1 MLPQVCSVHICTQAP
16 SARTGTEDTN
26 AHGFVVQTCRWYKSV
41 LLPLSLIPIQAG
53 HKAWTDKYVDL
64 RVYPAIWAAQPGG
77 CALHTFL
84 AWWMLQLSCQPSH
97 PKHKLEHHQ
106 VSIHRK
112 LSEALEERLWAAQRG
127 ACSRALL
134 NQLGLTHFWLMRGA
148 GHDCKLIFSSGYP
161 CTQVSVLIKLT
172 SAQLMLM
179 DSTATYA
186 RSSVTQL
193 R

>member
-1 MLPQVCSVHICTQAP
+1 MSTQPYGLYTQVSVHWIPSWPDGCCSTAASLATQ
-16 SARTGTEDTN
+16 STNLSTIEFSSVENSGSGTRR
-26 AHGFVVQTCRWYKSV
+26 QT
-41 LLPLSLIPIQAG
+41 
-53 HKAWTDKYVDL
+53 
-64 RVYPAIWAAQPGG
+64 
-77 CALHTFL
+77 
-84 AWWMLQLSCQPSH
+84 
-97 PKHKLEHHQ
+97 
-106 VSIHRK
+106 VS
-112 LSEALEERLWAAQRG
+112 SMMW
-127 ACSRALL
+127 CSRALL

-186 RSSVTQL
+186 CSSVTQL